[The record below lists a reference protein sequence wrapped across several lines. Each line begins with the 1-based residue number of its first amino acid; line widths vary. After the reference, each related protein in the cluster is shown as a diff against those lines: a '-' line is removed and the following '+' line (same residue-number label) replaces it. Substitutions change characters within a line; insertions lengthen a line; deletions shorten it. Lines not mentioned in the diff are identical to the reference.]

1 VTPFQPSLLTWTP
14 PSVSPVASPQ
24 GVELA
29 RCEGKIAQTVLA
41 FCRARLTPGI
51 RPEFHAQDLSDFV
64 LRLCG
69 GSPESPMR
77 VMRALR
83 RSGQVQVVNVDRSAS
98 LYRVEG
104 VR

>member
-1 VTPFQPSLLTWTP
+1 VTQLGLLTWTP
-14 PSVSPVASPQ
+14 PVPSPSASPQ

-29 RCEGKIAQTVLA
+29 RVEGKIAQTVLA

-77 VMRALR
+77 IMRKLR
-83 RSGQVQVVNVDRSAS
+83 REGQIQVENLKPRSAS

>member
-1 VTPFQPSLLTWTP
+1 VTQLGLLTWTP

-29 RCEGKIAQTVLA
+29 RVEGRIAEAVVMFL
-41 FCRARLTPGI
+41 RYRLVENPS
-51 RPEFHAQDLSDFV
+51 FFAADLSRYV
-64 LRLCG
+64 TERHG
-69 GSPESPMR
+69 GSPESPLR
-77 VMRALR
+77 IMRALR
-83 RSGQVQVVNVDRSAS
+83 RSGQVQVVNVDRAAS